1 MSPRVLQEISAIV
14 IGTSAGGIEAL
25 GVLLPALPA
34 GTRAAVLVVVHMP
47 RRRPSLLKDVFA
59 TRCALR
65 VREAQDKQPVEP
77 GTVCFAPPDY
87 HLLVEPD
94 EDGTFSL
101 ALSVDEPVHYS
112 RPSIDVLFES
122 AAECWGAGLM
132 GIILTGANSDGVQGL
147 EAVARAGGITVVQDP
162 SEALASTLPAD
173 AVRSGVAQHVLP
185 LAGIAALLAQTGGA
199 P

>member
-1 MSPRVLQEISAIV
+1 MSPRPLPEVSAIV
-14 IGTSAGGIEAL
+14 IGTSAGGVEAL

-34 GTRAAVLVVVHMP
+34 HARVAVLVVVHMP
-47 RRRPSLLKDVFA
+47 RRRPSLLKDLFA

-65 VREAQDKQPVEP
+65 VHEAQDKQPVEP

-87 HLLVEPD
+87 HLLVEPG
-94 EDGTFSL
+94 EDGSFSL
-101 ALSVDEPVHYS
+101 ALSVDEPVHFS

-122 AAECWGAGLM
+122 AAECWGARLM

-147 EAVARAGGITVVQDP
+147 GAVSRAGGITVVQDP
-162 SEALASTLPAD
+162 AEAIADTLPAG
-173 AVRSGVAQHVLP
+173 AVRSGAAQHVLP
-185 LAGIAALLAQTGGA
+185 LAGIAALLAQTGAA